1 MTAAPA
7 SRPGRP
13 LALVLG
19 IQRPTLSADEL
30 AFFREANPYGLFL
43 GRRNMKDPQQL
54 RALCAAF
61 REAVGRP
68 DAPVLT
74 DQEGGR
80 ISHLDS
86 GAWPLFRSFRSFG
99 RLAER
104 DLPAAKRAIRLSSVA
119 MGRMMREVGLNSAC
133 SPVLDLL
140 LPGADA
146 VIGER
151 AFGGDPELVAALGR
165 EVVDG
170 FLEVGLMPVM
180 KHIPGHGRA
189 TEDSHKTRP
198 VVTADAATL
207 DATDFLPFAR
217 LRDTPW
223 AMVSHVVYSAFDP
236 DRPASASPVIT
247 REVIR
252 GRLGFEGVLISDCV
266 FMNSLQGEVHDRV
279 AQVLDGGCDIALHC
293 HGELPEMQRA
303 VARARPLD
311 DAAVARLEAA
321 ERRLGAA
328 PADVTALHAEVEAL
342 LAAA

>member
-1 MTAAPA
+1 VTAAPA

-43 GRRNMKDPQQL
+43 GRRNMKDPAQL
-54 RALCAAF
+54 RALCTAF

-80 ISHLDS
+80 VSHLDS
-86 GAWPLFRSFRSFG
+86 GAWPMFRSFRSFG
-99 RLAER
+99 RLAEK
-104 DLPAAKRAIRLSSVA
+104 DLDAARRAVRLSSIA

-151 AFGGDPELVAALGR
+151 SFGGDPAVVTALGR
-165 EVVDG
+165 EVVEG

-236 DRPASASPVIT
+236 DRPASISPVVID
-247 REVIR
+247 EVIR
-252 GRLGFEGVLISDCV
+252 RRLGFDGVLISDCV
-266 FMNSLQGEVHDRV
+266 FMNSLRGEVHDRV

-303 VARARPLD
+303 VARARPLSD
-311 DAAVARLEAA
+311 IAVARLDAA
-321 ERRLGAA
+321 ERRLGSAA
-328 PADVTALHAEVEAL
+328 ADVPALHAEVESL

>member
-1 MTAAPA
+1 M
-7 SRPGRP
+7 
-13 LALVLG
+13 
-19 IQRPTLSADEL
+19 
-30 AFFREANPYGLFL
+30 
-43 GRRNMKDPQQL
+43 
-54 RALCAAF
+54 
-61 REAVGRP
+61 
-68 DAPVLT
+68 
-74 DQEGGR
+74 
-80 ISHLDS
+80 
-86 GAWPLFRSFRSFG
+86 
-99 RLAER
+99 
-104 DLPAAKRAIRLSSVA
+104 
-119 MGRMMREVGLNSAC
+119 
-133 SPVLDLL
+133 
-140 LPGADA
+140 PGADA

-236 DRPASASPVIT
+236 DRPASVSPVIT
-247 REVIR
+247 QEVIR

-293 HGELPEMQRA
+293 HGELPEMQ
-303 VARARPLD
+303 ARRRPGP
-311 DAAVARLEAA
+311 AAG
-321 ERRLGAA
+321 RRRGR
-328 PADVTALHAEVEAL
+328 PAGRGGTPPGHRPGRCPALHAEVEAL

>member
-1 MTAAPA
+1 MTSVP
-7 SRPGRP
+7 RPDRP
-13 LALVLG
+13 LALILG

-43 GRRNMKDPQQL
+43 GRRNMKDPDQV

-80 ISHLDS
+80 VSHLDS
-86 GAWPLFRSFRSFG
+86 GAWPMFRSFRSFG
-99 RLAER
+99 RLAEK
-104 DLPAAKRAIRLSSVA
+104 DLDAARRAMRLSSIA
-119 MGRMMREVGLNSAC
+119 MGRMMRDCGLNSGC

-140 LPGADA
+140 MPGADA

-151 AFGGDPELVAALGR
+151 AFSHDPQVVAALGR
-165 EVVDG
+165 EVVEG
-170 FLEVGLMPVM
+170 FIEVGIMPIM

-198 VVTADAATL
+198 VVTADATTL
-207 DATDFLPFAR
+207 DATDFLPFA
-217 LRDTPW
+217 LLKDTPW
-223 AMVSHVVYSAFDP
+223 AMVSHVVYSAFDA
-236 DRPASASPVIT
+236 DRPASISPVIT
-247 REVIR
+247 QKVIR
-252 GRLGFEGVLISDCV
+252 DRLGFQGVLVSDCI

-279 AQVLDGGCDIALHC
+279 TQVLDGGCDIALHC

-303 VARARPLD
+303 AARARPLTD
-311 DAAVARLEAA
+311 QSLARLDAAD
-321 ERRLGAA
+321 RRLGAA
-328 PADVTALHAEVEAL
+328 PADVSALHAEVETL